1 MERALTKQG
10 LAVATSTLSLAVIY
24 STFLYAHVQS
34 FIAEPRLSVLLFA
47 VFESLCLIF
56 VLTRKDPSDTWHTWQ
71 TWVTTMGGT
80 FMPMLLRPVGGVE
93 DILLGQ
99 VVQISGCLFMIGA
112 LISLNRSFGLLP
124 AHRGVKTNGLYR
136 FMRHPLYSAYV
147 FAQLGYVINN
157 PSIPN
162 VAVLLIATGLQI
174 LRIRNEETFLMR
186 DQTYADYAGRTKWR
200 LIPLLW

>member
-10 LAVATSTLSLAVIY
+10 LAVASSNLILAVIY

-99 VVQISGCLFMIGA
+99 D
-112 LISLNRSFGLLP
+112 R
-124 AHRGVKTNGLYR
+124 
-136 FMRHPLYSAYV
+136 
-147 FAQLGYVINN
+147 
-157 PSIPN
+157 
-162 VAVLLIATGLQI
+162 
-174 LRIRNEETFLMR
+174 
-186 DQTYADYAGRTKWR
+186 
-200 LIPLLW
+200 

>member
-10 LAVATSTLSLAVIY
+10 LLVASSNVLLAVIY
-24 STFLYAHVQS
+24 AYFLYAHVLS
-34 FIAEPRLSVLLFA
+34 FIGEPRLSVLLFA
-47 VFESLCLIF
+47 VFESFCLIL

-80 FMPMLLRPVGGVE
+80 FMPMLMRPVVGAE

-99 VVQISGCLFMIGA
+99 VIQVLGGIFMIGA
-112 LISLNRSFGLLP
+112 VLSLNRSFGLLP

-136 FMRHPLYSAYV
+136 VMRHPLYSAYLV
-147 FAQLGYVINN
+147 AQIGYIVNN
-157 PSIPN
+157 PGVQN
-162 VAVLLIATGLQI
+162 VMVVLVATSLQV
-174 LRIRNEETFLMR
+174 LRIRNEETFLMQ
-186 DQTYADYAGRTKWR
+186 DQEYAAYTARTRWR